1 MLRTRLPLQCIVLP
15 RRPFSTSRRVL
26 DRPPSFTTPDP
37 SPSPAPSPAPPVD
50 PSKPPPPL
58 PPTDHPIEDY
68 ASPLLHTASF
78 FSTLFRYAVFGSV
91 GIVSVTIGGLVGVH
105 LWVEHVELA
114 QPPPLGPEDDP
125 DEWSAEVEGWSGAHT
140 GRGGTDPRLG
150 AFARAAVRGAWI
162 ASTWGAGAVGSPV
175 GAAAPSSSPFGV
187 SRPGG
192 QMIGAQQA
200 VASRGEVVTD
210 AGWGLAEQYL
220 VYALNRAAKKGIS
233 LLESAD
239 WEAQVEKGGVDR
251 AAVELEERLAGL
263 RERIGG
269 KYKLEQARAG
279 WERIYYALAASPT
292 TDVRSEENRRT
303 AEWEKREKVKA
314 SRKLGELSGRIAEL
328 WGRESPEGRQ
338 ETSRAEGWFVGGL
351 VPVLAQAER
360 KKLDAP
366 TLHELE
372 KKAEEPRKHVSPSSS
387 FFSFW
392 SRSHPSS
399 SPAPLNPEIEHLVS
413 LLPPTSPTSPLS
425 PATSRAVLASLI
437 SFETFLARTASDL
450 PAAQAVQSSALNYA
464 NSLAV
469 SSGSLPP
476 LTISPT
482 PPPTTLAQASKA
494 LTALYLTTRTAVLS
508 THLAECSLAHAQSL
522 RSSSRALAA
531 AREAALSS
539 LHAARSSAQSAVAA
553 FPAPSEKNAEALTFS
568 KALTGPK
575 VSKAIKETMEEQAR
589 RVRKDAERVD
599 KIAGALVDLLERQ
612 NNAKK

>member
-1 MLRTRLPLQCIVLP
+1 MLPTRLPLPLQRTLLP
-15 RRPFSTSRRVL
+15 RRLFSSSRRVL

-37 SPSPAPSPAPPVD
+37 STLPTPPPPPPVD

-78 FSTLFRYAVFGSV
+78 FSNLFRYAVFGSV
-91 GIVSVTIGGLVGVH
+91 GIVSVAIGGLVGTH

-114 QPPPLGPEDDP
+114 RPPPLGPEDDP
-125 DEWSAEVEGWSGAHT
+125 DEWSDEVEGWSGAHT

-150 AFARAAVRGAWI
+150 VLARAAIRGAWI
-162 ASTWGAGAVGSPV
+162 ASTWGAGTVGSPLA
-175 GAAAPSSSPFGV
+175 AAAPSSSPFGV
-187 SRPGG
+187 SKPGG

-200 VASRGEVVTD
+200 VASRGGQVVSD

-220 VYALNRAAKKGIS
+220 VYALTRAAKRGIS

-239 WEAQVEKGGVDR
+239 WEAQVDKGGVDR

-269 KYKLEQARAG
+269 RYKLEQARAG

-292 TDVRSEENRRT
+292 TDVRTEEDRRM

-314 SRKLGELSGRIAEL
+314 SRKLGELSARIAEL
-328 WGRESPEGRQ
+328 WGKESPEGRQ

-372 KKAEEPRKHVSPSSS
+372 KKAEAPRKHVSPSSS

-399 SPAPLNPEIEHLVS
+399 SPASLNPEIEHLVS
-413 LLPPTSPTSPLS
+413 LLPPTSPTAPLS

-450 PAAQAVQSSALNYA
+450 PAAQAVQSSALSYA
-464 NSLAV
+464 NTLAL

-476 LTISPT
+476 STTS
-482 PPPTTLAQASKA
+482 PTTLAQASKA

-508 THLAECSLAHAQSL
+508 THLAECSLAHAQSS

-531 AREAALSS
+531 ARESALSS
-539 LHAARSSAQSAVAA
+539 LLVARSSAQSVVTAL
-553 FPAPSEKNAEALTFS
+553 PARSEKDAEALTFA

-575 VSKAIKETMEEQAR
+575 ASKAIKETMEEQAR

-612 NNAKK
+612 SHGKK